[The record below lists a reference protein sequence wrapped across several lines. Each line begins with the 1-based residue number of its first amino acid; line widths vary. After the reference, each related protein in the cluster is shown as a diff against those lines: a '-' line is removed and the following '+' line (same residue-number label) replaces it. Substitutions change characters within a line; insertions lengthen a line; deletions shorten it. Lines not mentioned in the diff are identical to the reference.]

1 MTDNSDLGNRHIT
14 DEINASIGRELV
26 AVGVFAASIIVLL
39 IIAIPDFMS
48 QEISQKSYTL
58 SLNGQ
63 PTYSNYPV
71 SAFVDDSQ
79 IINIFG
85 LNLTGNESITLTAM
99 IGETGNIEST
109 NIEYK
114 LYPKIMPQNQM
125 ESTRISL
132 MANSTKP
139 GLFQG
144 LMLFT
149 ESKNSTIPSI
159 PLTLSSDTVTNYA
172 VIWILVGVFTSFI
185 FWEFIKV
192 NQKKVVKKKLVPIK
206 LQTNSLHNGALAENM
221 VARVKYERIND
232 YLHQRYSTKAGAGRI
247 AFVDIVS
254 VAFGV
259 GVGFIGLLNNDYVT
273 SLRLITLEVII
284 VLFGIGLGIGSI
296 KELVD
301 KAD

>member
-1 MTDNSDLGNRHIT
+1 MTNNSDLGNRHT
-14 DEINASIGRELV
+14 THEIKVPIGRELV
-26 AVGVFAASIIVLL
+26 AVGVFAAFIIVLL
-39 IIAIPDFMS
+39 FIAIPNFLS
-48 QEISQKSYTL
+48 QDISQKSYTL

-63 PTYSNYPV
+63 PTYSNYPL

-85 LNLTGNESITLTAM
+85 LNLSGNESITLTDM
-99 IGETGNIEST
+99 IGETGNIKST
-109 NIEYK
+109 NIEHK
-114 LYPKIMPQNQM
+114 VYPKIMPQNQM
-125 ESTRISL
+125 EPTRISL
-132 MANSTKP
+132 ITSATKP

-149 ESKNSTIPSI
+149 ESKNSTLTSI

-172 VIWILVGVFTSFI
+172 VIWILVGVFSSFI

-192 NQKKVVKKKLVPIK
+192 NQKKVVRKKLGP
-206 LQTNSLHNGALAENM
+206 LQSQTNLLHNGALAENM
-221 VARVKYERIND
+221 VARVKYERIDD
-232 YLHQRYSTKAGAGRI
+232 YLRKRYSTKAGAGRI

-273 SLRLITLEVII
+273 SLRLITLEVMI

>member
-1 MTDNSDLGNRHIT
+1 MTNNSDSDNGNNSADIKVP
-14 DEINASIGRELV
+14 IGRELG
-26 AVGVFAASIIVLL
+26 AVGVFAASILVLL
-39 IIAIPDFMS
+39 IIAIPNFMS
-48 QEISQKSYTL
+48 QDTSQKSYTL

-63 PTYSNYPV
+63 PMYSNYPV
-71 SAFVDDSQ
+71 SVFVDDSQ

-85 LNLTGNESITLTAM
+85 LSLSGKESITLTDM
-99 IGETGNIEST
+99 IGETGNIKST
-109 NIEYK
+109 NIEHK
-114 LYPKIMPQNQM
+114 VYPKKNPQN
-125 ESTRISL
+125 ETEPTRVSL
-132 MANSTKP
+132 ITSATKP

-149 ESKNSTIPSI
+149 ESKNSTLTSI

-172 VIWILVGVFTSFI
+172 VIWILVGVFSSFI

-192 NQKKVVKKKLVPIK
+192 NQKKVVRKKLVPLR
-206 LQTNSLHNGALAENM
+206 LQANSLHNGALAKNM
-221 VARVKYERIND
+221 VERVKNERIDD
-232 YLHQRYSTKAGAGRI
+232 YLQKRYSTKAGAGRI

-259 GVGFIGLLNNDYVT
+259 GVGFIALLNNDYVT
-273 SLRLITLEVII
+273 SIRLITLEVII